1 MWEYGELNI
10 KIMQYQNKKK
20 ETPKHNTDFNEEEFF
35 KYERFDR
42 NK

>member
-1 MWEYGELNI
+1 MKL
-10 KIMQYQNKKK
+10 QNNNKPKPE
-20 ETPKHNTDFNEEEFF
+20 ETPKHNTNFNEEEFF